1 MSFSFEFNGRSKKH
15 ALELLAGQTNVP
27 DPVRKFLQTAIE
39 NIQPPA
45 AGYQR
50 IVLVKAHGHLCEGGT
65 WSPHS
70 TANITVTPIDVE
82 S

>member
-1 MSFSFEFNGRSKKH
+1 MSFSFEFNARSRKH

-27 DPVRKFLQTAIE
+27 DTVRAFVKTAIE

-45 AGYQR
+45 AGYLR
-50 IVLVKAHGHLCEGGT
+50 LVLVKAHGHLCEGGT

-70 TANITVTPIDVE
+70 SASITVQPVDIE
-82 S
+82 N